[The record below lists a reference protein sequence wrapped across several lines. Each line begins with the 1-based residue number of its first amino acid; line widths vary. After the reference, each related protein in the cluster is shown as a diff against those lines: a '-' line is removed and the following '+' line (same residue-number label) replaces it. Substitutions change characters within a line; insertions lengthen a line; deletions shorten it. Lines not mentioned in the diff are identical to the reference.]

1 MHRIIPTWKS
11 KNPSVLHHIEEWC
24 YMGPR
29 KYVNLEQTMI
39 IKQNFIK
46 MSWPSSLQKCH
57 TSVKSHNQ
65 SRLTLVTRTHNL
77 QLLKDPLNLPVLVL
91 IYVTQVK

>member
-1 MHRIIPTWKS
+1 MHIIIPTWES

-39 IKQNFIK
+39 IKQTFIK
-46 MSWPSSLQKCH
+46 NVMALFITKMSYIGK
-57 TSVKSHNQ
+57 
-65 SRLTLVTRTHNL
+65 
-77 QLLKDPLNLPVLVL
+77 
-91 IYVTQVK
+91 ITQPI